1 MGVSDVAREA
11 FNQEKTASLE
21 IPPKEEVTRIEIW
34 GAWWPFLTTDCSS
47 AHHSSVKLLVKETK
61 IHVHGVANTVI

>member
-1 MGVSDVAREA
+1 MCVSDVPREA

-21 IPPKEEVTRIEIW
+21 IPPKEEVTRVEIW
-34 GAWWPFLTTDCSS
+34 GAWWPFLTTDRSS
-47 AHHSSVKLLVKETK
+47 AHHSSVKLFVKETK